1 MVMLWKEHL
10 EYVVQ
15 FAVSGTN
22 FFRCRLMLQ
31 LIAQVCWTTFLIV
44 TTRLHLPG
52 KWLLPNTQF
61 YSYVYLAANAQCR
74 LCGHRSQQRTAIL
87 SGVAR
92 R

>member
-1 MVMLWKEHL
+1 MLWKEHL

-22 FFRCRLMLQ
+22 FFSMQAHAAIDSVGVLDNILDCNHTAALL
-31 LIAQVCWTTFLIV
+31 
-44 TTRLHLPG
+44 G

-74 LCGHRSQQRTAIL
+74 LCGHRSQQRTAVL
-87 SGVAR
+87 SGVTR

>member
-1 MVMLWKEHL
+1 MLWKEHL

-22 FFRCRLMLQ
+22 FFSMQAHAAIDSAGVLDNILDCNHTAALL
-31 LIAQVCWTTFLIV
+31 
-44 TTRLHLPG
+44 G